1 MPTVNISQL
10 PAPDVIETLDFE
22 TILEKWINRYV
33 EAWPPEEQPAVRA
46 AVSMLSDPV
55 RKILEVAAYQD
66 MILRQR
72 VNDGARACMLAF
84 AEGSDLEH
92 LAAAFDVERLV
103 VHPGDNTAIPP
114 VDPVMETDDDL
125 RARAREALDGISTAG
140 AMKSYEFHARSAD
153 GLVADASAISPAPA
167 YVTVTILSRE
177 GDGTASPEL
186 LNKVNLALNDE
197 TVRPVADRLTVQSA
211 NIVSYEIDAVL
222 YLLPG
227 PEASKILDAARQR
240 VQLYT
245 ERQRRLGRDI
255 NLSAIYAAC
264 HVEGVQR
271 VVLNSP
277 TADQA
282 LDETQASWCTRYTLT
297 VGGTNE

>member
-22 TILEKWINRYV
+22 AILEKWIDRYV
-33 EAWPPEEQPAVRA
+33 GMWSSEDQPAVRA

-55 RKILEVAAYQD
+55 RKILEVAAYQE

-84 AEGSDLEH
+84 AGNHDLEH
-92 LAAAFDVERLV
+92 LAAMFDVERLTV
-103 VHPGDNTAIPP
+103 YPGDNTAIPP
-114 VDPVMETDDDL
+114 IPPVMESDDDL
-125 RARAREALDGISTAG
+125 RSRTQEALNGISTAG

-153 GLVADASAISPAPA
+153 GLVADTTAISPAPA
-167 YVTVTILSRE
+167 FVTVTILSKE
-177 GDGTASPEL
+177 GDGTPSQDL
-186 LNKVNLALNDE
+186 LNKVSQALNDE
-197 TVRPVADRLTVQSA
+197 AVRPVADRLTVQPA
-211 NIVSYEIDAVL
+211 NIVSYEIDAML
-222 YLLPG
+222 YLLPT
-227 PEASKILDAARQR
+227 PEASIVLDAAKKQ
-240 VQLYT
+240 VQSYT

-277 TADQA
+277 TTDQR
-282 LDETQASWCTRYTLT
+282 LDKTQASFCTRINITT
-297 VGGTNE
+297 GGSHE

>member
-10 PAPDVIETLDFE
+10 PAPDVIEMLDFE
-22 TILEKWINRYV
+22 AILEKWLNRYV
-33 EAWPPEEQPAVRA
+33 AAYPPEEQPAVRA

-55 RKILEVAAYQD
+55 RKILEAAAYQE

-84 AEGSDLEH
+84 ASGHDLEH
-92 LAAAFDVERLV
+92 LAAMFDVERLV
-103 VHPGDNTAIPP
+103 IYPGDSTTTPP
-114 VDPVMETDDDL
+114 TLPVMESDDDL
-125 RARAREALDGISTAG
+125 RARAQEALNGISTAG
-140 AMKSYEFHARSAD
+140 AMKAYEFHARSAD
-153 GLVADASAISPAPA
+153 GRVADATAISPSPA
-167 YVTVTILSRE
+167 FVTVTILSRE
-177 GDGTASPEL
+177 GDGTASNEL
-186 LNKVNLALNDE
+186 INNVTLALSDE

-211 NIVSYEIDAVL
+211 SIVRYTIDADL
-222 YLLPG
+222 YLLSG
-227 PEASKILDAARQR
+227 PETSIVLEAAKKQ

-271 VVLNSP
+271 VDLKSP
-277 TADQA
+277 TANQS
-282 LDETQASWCTRYTLT
+282 LDKTQASFCTAINITI
-297 VGGTNE
+297 GGINE

>member
-1 MPTVNISQL
+1 MSAVNISQL

-22 TILEKWINRYV
+22 AILEKWIERYV
-33 EAWPPEEQPAVRA
+33 SQWPREEQQAVRA
-46 AVSMLSDPV
+46 AVSILSDPV
-55 RKILEVAAYQD
+55 RKILEVAAYQE

-84 AEGSDLEH
+84 STGSDLEH
-92 LAAAFDVERLV
+92 LAAMLDVERLV
-103 VHPGDNTAIPP
+103 IQPGDNTTIPP
-114 VDPVMETDDDL
+114 TPPVMESDDDL
-125 RARAREALDGISTAG
+125 RARAQEAMNGISTAG

-153 GLVADASAISPAPA
+153 GRVADATAISPAPA
-167 YVTVTILSRE
+167 FVTVTILSRE

-186 LNKVNLALNDE
+186 INNVTLALNDE
-197 TVRPVADRLTVQSA
+197 SVRPVADRLTVQSA
-211 NIVSYEIDAVL
+211 EIIHYTIDAEL
-222 YLLPG
+222 YLLSG
-227 PEASKILDAARQR
+227 PEKSIVLEAAKKQ

-271 VVLNSP
+271 VELKSPATNQQLNK
-277 TADQA
+277 
-282 LDETQASWCTRYTLT
+282 TQASFCTAINITI
-297 VGGTNE
+297 GGINE